1 MLQYSAIQ
9 WLFFF
14 YFYCFFGW
22 CFESTY
28 VSICKRKLVNRG
40 FMKGPFL
47 PLYGSGAIMMLV
59 VSAPFRDNIV
69 LTFLAG
75 VVGATILEYVTGLVM
90 ETIFKIRYWDY
101 SGQFLNFQGRICLT
115 SSLAWGGLTILM
127 TRVVHQYVERVMLWI
142 PSELLT
148 VFVIVLTAYITAD
161 FALAFKEA
169 IDLRDM
175 LMKAEQLKEEV
186 AHLQKRLDVVIAVT
200 VEDLRNKKEEFR
212 EELELYIED
221 TKLDAA
227 AKKEVIEKKLR
238 TALAEKQNRAV
249 EITTNTRKR
258 LSKVLKAN
266 PGMKS
271 VYFRFW
277 DEWKK
282 H

>member
-90 ETIFKIRYWDY
+90 ETIFKVRYWDY

-249 EITTNTRKR
+249 EITTNTKKR

>member
-90 ETIFKIRYWDY
+90 ETIFKVRYWDY

-200 VEDLRNKKEEFR
+200 VEELRNKKEEFR

-227 AKKEVIEKKLR
+227 AKKELIEKKLR

-249 EITTNTRKR
+249 EITTNTKQR
-258 LSKVLKAN
+258 LAKVLKAN

>member
-1 MLQYSAIQ
+1 
-9 WLFFF
+9 
-14 YFYCFFGW
+14 
-22 CFESTY
+22 
-28 VSICKRKLVNRG
+28 
-40 FMKGPFL
+40 
-47 PLYGSGAIMMLV
+47 MMLV

-90 ETIFKIRYWDY
+90 ETIFKVRYWDY
-101 SGQFLNFQGRICLT
+101 SGQLLNFQGRICLT

-148 VFVIVLTAYITAD
+148 VFVIALTAYITAD

-227 AKKEVIEKKLR
+227 TKKEVIEKKLR

>member
-22 CFESTY
+22 CFESAY

-90 ETIFKIRYWDY
+90 ETIFKVRYWDY
-101 SGQFLNFQGRICLT
+101 SGQLLNFQGRICLT

-249 EITTNTRKR
+249 EITTNTKKR

>member
-90 ETIFKIRYWDY
+90 ETIFKVRYWDY

-200 VEDLRNKKEEFR
+200 VEELRNKKEEFR
-212 EELELYIED
+212 EELGLYIED

-227 AKKEVIEKKLR
+227 AKKELIEKKLR

-249 EITTNTRKR
+249 EITTNTKQR
-258 LSKVLKAN
+258 LAKVLKAN

>member
-148 VFVIVLTAYITAD
+148 VFVIALTAYITAD

>member
-90 ETIFKIRYWDY
+90 ETIFKVRYWDY

>member
-90 ETIFKIRYWDY
+90 ETIFKVRYWDY

-200 VEDLRNKKEEFR
+200 VEELRNKKEEFR

-238 TALAEKQNRAV
+238 TALAEKQNRVV
-249 EITTNTRKR
+249 EITTNTKQR
-258 LSKVLKAN
+258 LAKVLKAN

-271 VYFRFW
+271 VYFHFW

>member
-90 ETIFKIRYWDY
+90 ETIFKVRYWDY

-148 VFVIVLTAYITAD
+148 VFVIALTAYITAD

>member
-1 MLQYSAIQ
+1 M
-9 WLFFF
+9 
-14 YFYCFFGW
+14 
-22 CFESTY
+22 
-28 VSICKRKLVNRG
+28 
-40 FMKGPFL
+40 
-47 PLYGSGAIMMLV
+47 
-59 VSAPFRDNIV
+59 
-69 LTFLAG
+69 
-75 VVGATILEYVTGLVM
+75 
-90 ETIFKIRYWDY
+90 
-101 SGQFLNFQGRICLT
+101 
-115 SSLAWGGLTILM
+115 
-127 TRVVHQYVERVMLWI
+127 
-142 PSELLT
+142 
-148 VFVIVLTAYITAD
+148 
-161 FALAFKEA
+161 AFKEA

>member
-90 ETIFKIRYWDY
+90 ETIFKVRYWDY

-142 PSELLT
+142 PAEVLS
-148 VFVIVLTAYITAD
+148 VFVIILTAYITAD
-161 FALAFKEA
+161 FALSFKEA

-186 AHLQKRLDVVIAVT
+186 THLQKRLDVVIAVT
-200 VEDLRNKKEEFR
+200 VEDIRNKKEEFR

-227 AKKEVIEKKLR
+227 AKKELIEKKLR
-238 TALAEKQNRAV
+238 NALAEKQNRAV
-249 EITTNTRKR
+249 EITTNTKQR
-258 LSKVLKAN
+258 LAKVLKAN

-282 H
+282 R

>member
-90 ETIFKIRYWDY
+90 ETIFKVRYWDY

-200 VEDLRNKKEEFR
+200 VEELRNKKEEFR

-227 AKKEVIEKKLR
+227 AKKELIEKKLR
-238 TALAEKQNRAV
+238 NALAEKQNRAV
-249 EITTNTRKR
+249 EITTNTKQR
-258 LSKVLKAN
+258 LAKVLKAN